1 VTALAGYW
9 TWNEDENPVAWC
21 ERMLRAQ
28 SLYGQETAQWNGGP
42 IALGRRIHR
51 HLPEDAFD
59 RRPIVSACG
68 EYALVADVRIDN
80 REQIAAGLG
89 IAGADARRLCDSEL
103 LMRAY
108 LKWGEELLQR
118 LVGDFAFALWNSARE
133 ELLLARDFLGRK
145 PLYHHIGDGFL
156 AFASMPKGLHAL
168 PQIPYALCEER
179 AVDFLGFMA
188 GIGPASYFDGIERV
202 EPGHIVTVS
211 RTGVSR
217 RRYWRPDLSPLILP
231 RPGDYAE
238 ALRERLDEAVESRLR
253 GAGPAVGAHLSAG
266 LDSSAVVSTA
276 ARHMLSLGGRV
287 TAFTAVPRSGYDGPV
302 PRGRLAD
309 EGPLAAAVAAQ
320 YPNVDHLRIEV
331 GGVSPLRDLDRQF
344 FLYERPILNL
354 CNQIWL
360 EAINDRARERGLSVL
375 LTAELGNLTM
385 SYAGEH
391 RLAELLGQGRLL
403 AFSREATGML
413 RNGHRLRGV
422 AAAAFASYLPAGLWA
437 VLARFSPAHNLE
449 RASAILPA
457 LARSASF
464 RKRAR
469 EHNRASHYRVS
480 GDGVR
485 ARVEALATYDA
496 GNFNKGVLGGW
507 GIDIRDP
514 TADRRLVEYCLRVPS
529 EHFMRG
535 GVQRALARHAFADRL
550 PPALLAEG
558 RRGYQFADWHEN
570 FAAVR
575 GDFAAEVDRL
585 ADDPFAQKS
594 IDIERLR
601 ALVRDWPGGA
611 GLAEGMLDYR
621 CALARAVSVGRFAAK
636 VRGSNRPEGAQ
647 ESREA

>member
-1 VTALAGYW
+1 MTALAGYW
-9 TWNEDENPVAWC
+9 TWNEEENPTAWC

-28 SLYGQETAQWNGGP
+28 SLYGQETAQWSGAQ

-59 RRPIVSACG
+59 RRPILSPCG
-68 EYALVADVRIDN
+68 GYALVADVRIDN

-89 IAGADARRLCDSEL
+89 IAGADSRRLCDSEL
-103 LMRAY
+103 LMRAW
-108 LKWGEELLQR
+108 LNWGEELLQR
-118 LVGDFAFALWNSARE
+118 LVGDFAFALWDSARE

-145 PLYHHIGDGFL
+145 PLYHHLGDGFL

-168 PQIPYALCEER
+168 PHVPYALCEER

-188 GIGPASYFDGIERV
+188 GIGPTSYFAGIERV
-202 EPGHIVTVS
+202 EPGHVVSVS
-211 RTGVSR
+211 RAGVSR
-217 RRYWRPDLSPLILP
+217 RKYWRPDLSPLILP

-238 ALRERLDEAVESRLR
+238 ALRERLDEAVQSRLR

-276 ARHMLSLGGRV
+276 ARLMAPIGGRV

-309 EGPLAAAVAAQ
+309 EGQLAATVAAH
-320 YPNVDHLRIEV
+320 YANADHVRIEA
-331 GGVSPLRDLDRQF
+331 GGVSPLRDVDRQF

-360 EAINDRARERGLSVL
+360 EAINDQARTLGLSVL
-375 LTAELGNLTM
+375 LTADLGNFTM
-385 SYAGEH
+385 SYGGEH
-391 RLAELLGQGRLL
+391 RLAELLGRGRLL
-403 AFSREATGML
+403 AFSREAAGML

-422 AAAAFASYLPAGLWA
+422 AAAAFASYLPERLWA
-437 VLARFSPAHNLE
+437 LLARLSPAHNLE

-457 LARSASF
+457 LARSEGF

-469 EHNRASHYRVS
+469 DHHRTSHYRVGS
-480 GDGVR
+480 DGVR

-514 TADRRLVEYCLRVPS
+514 TADRRLVEFCLRVPS
-529 EHFMRG
+529 EHYMRG
-535 GVQRALARHAFADRL
+535 GVQRSLARQAFADRL
-550 PPALLAEG
+550 PPAVLAEK

-570 FAAVR
+570 FAAAR
-575 GDFAAEVDRL
+575 DDFAAEVDRL
-585 ADDPFAQKS
+585 ADDPFAQKA

-601 ALVRDWPGGA
+601 GLVRDWPSGA
-611 GLAEGMLDYR
+611 GLAERMLDYR

-636 VRGSNRPEGAQ
+636 VRGSNR
-647 ESREA
+647 S